1 MAVATRYGT
10 DIRERALDFSVA
22 LIRFCRQLDQQD
34 FALKTIGH
42 QLVRSGTSIGAN
54 LEEAQSG
61 ETRSDFIHKNAIALK
76 EARETRYWLRLL
88 LASGFAPNSTTRGLQ
103 KECEEIMKVLGAI
116 IVSAKGSAA

>member
-1 MAVATRYGT
+1 MPVAARHGM
-10 DIRERALDFSVA
+10 DIRERALEFSVV
-22 LIRFCRQLDQQD
+22 LLRFCRQLDPQD
-34 FALKTIGH
+34 VALRTISR

-88 LASGFAPNSTTRGLQ
+88 LASGFAPNSTTRELQ
-103 KECEEIMKVLGAI
+103 QECEEIMKVLGAI
-116 IVSAKGSAA
+116 IVAAKGGAE